1 MKPLNMKLPSI
12 VANFTLGAQGDL
24 ETRLGHV
31 YQLEDDV
38 GRLWS
43 EYYMLELARNDVEES
58 LWPRL
63 IMVQKKEMWP
73 TLRPRIDKE
82 LLVSCF
88 QRKELDHRGA

>member
-1 MKPLNMKLPSI
+1 
-12 VANFTLGAQGDL
+12 
-24 ETRLGHV
+24 
-31 YQLEDDV
+31 
-38 GRLWS
+38 
-43 EYYMLELARNDVEES
+43 MLKEELARNDVEES

-88 QRKELDHRGA
+88 QRKELDHRENEAALAENQLKCACRVLV